1 MPVLPLVGSISA
13 LPGLRRPRFSAS
25 HTIDAPMRSFTE
37 KAGLRPSTFARTTA
51 RAPLTTRFRRTSG
64 VRPRLYELSSKTAN
78 SNLPVQHEP
87 VLSLGPARHELGK
100 SRAVDNGG
108 DRAVD
113 IVPHGGKGRV
123 GFPPLAGA
131 ALHRPFHVT
140 ENVPHRDRL
149 RRTSQQVSAFGAAT
163 RFDEPALLEAGQ
175 DQFQKLLR
183 NALPPCN
190 FRDLDRLARRLR
202 REIEDGLQGV
212 FAFDGDVQTEIV
224 RQGGG
229 WRIIGGGIG
238 AGAFLPPGPNPRC
251 SELETKS
258 EGHAP
263 VVGRRSAA
271 ATARPAAEAGADRGR
286 LQEKRI
292 GDDALITTGVE
303 VVQEILELGAQ
314 RHVEAVLG
322 AAAPEAAETAA
333 AAAAHAHTAAG
344 TAGAATAAARAAAG
358 TAEAAGP
365 TTGAAAVTRL
375 GAVAGDRAEAEH
387 AVDAQ
392 VHREQARHREI
403 VAGHQVAQI
412 RGAHIACEHT
422 VGRAHGIARADH
434 IVTGESGT
442 GGSGRRQTRAHVG

>member
-1 MPVLPLVGSISA
+1 MAAFMPEEPSVRMRLAPKARNTLRRSSDIVSGMVRVIGYPRAAATKASAMPVLPLVGSISA

-100 SRAVDNGG
+100 GRAVDNGG

-149 RRTSQQVSAFGAAT
+149 RGTRQQVATFGAAA

-229 WRIIGGGIG
+229 WRISGWGLGPEHSCRPAPIPGVQNWKRSPRVTRRLL
-238 AGAFLPPGPNPRC
+238 AAEPPPPPGPPP
-251 SELETKS
+251 K
-258 EGHAP
+258 P
-263 VVGRRSAA
+263 VLTEVGCRKNGLVM
-271 ATARPAAEAGADRGR
+271 TP
-286 LQEKRI
+286 
-292 GDDALITTGVE
+292 
-303 VVQEILELGAQ
+303 
-314 RHVEAVLG
+314 
-322 AAAPEAAETAA
+322 
-333 AAAAHAHTAAG
+333 
-344 TAGAATAAARAAAG
+344 
-358 TAEAAGP
+358 
-365 TTGAAAVTRL
+365 
-375 GAVAGDRAEAEH
+375 
-387 AVDAQ
+387 
-392 VHREQARHREI
+392 
-403 VAGHQVAQI
+403 
-412 RGAHIACEHT
+412 
-422 VGRAHGIARADH
+422 
-434 IVTGESGT
+434 
-442 GGSGRRQTRAHVG
+442 